1 MIPFNTIISTALN
14 SLLKEK
20 SLAEILIVEKVG
32 DKAISIF
39 QAHFTFSAFE
49 IANSYQNSYVYALAA
64 IGAGSAPPDQKLR
77 FLQKLTHSKVKRE
90 FADQIEQDYLQ
101 PFAAKVEVDKKQLCR
116 QLIDNIKKL
125 SKLPP
130 IFSAEKRNLT
140 ESELAAFIHYKGAL
154 AITDLILE
162 QLHSLP
168 DYPAIDEMVEA
179 FFRFE
184 DLLGN
189 ATLFFLHEIFRRD
202 ERAKNTIAALQREG
216 LLLDMRDVK
225 ATQEK
230 ILTRLQQQLDE
241 QNATAMQALKMGNF
255 SQASQMSS
263 QLERLQKSIKEMPQ
277 NLQAA
282 KDAWQ
287 KTHQQWITFADR
299 FHSWEKLLNS
309 QISQV
314 LAETETL
321 HWEIEAVHN
330 DVRAN
335 LAKSAEIA
343 DDVKKVLQSMA
354 DLMARFDLSPQVK
367 LSDEFTHHNSTSLKL
382 IQSAISKLKALP
394 HSHPDYNKVVIMGG
408 SLLSSTGD
416 IAAAEK
422 LFLQA
427 FNKAAPHS
435 AEKALASFNL
445 FLVRLRNKDYEQ
457 ALVDLQTA
465 IEIDRHYALHD
476 IDKYPMIRL
485 LGAGGMG
492 CVFLSADQWG
502 EKQVVVKCFWEGRKG
517 TRQAVFGE
525 AMLMRQVA
533 GAYVPAPLDCG
544 YVDAHRQEHP
554 YFVSEYIEGALD
566 GEIWLAQHGAFDVST
581 GIAVGIQIAKGL
593 QVAHE
598 KGIYHLD
605 LKPANLL
612 FKQTAT
618 GLMVKIIDFGLA
630 RVATSLRQEAMSR
643 RTTAGMTQFGQAI
656 MGTLL
661 YAPPEQMGEERY
673 GKTGVKSD
681 FYAFGATLYRL
692 MTNESPRTLNPR
704 RLSDAPP
711 ELFDLLCHC
720 KEENPR
726 QRPETAAEVVKR
738 LETILTMTMTMTIV
752 VSPTDNCQT
761 ISAAI
766 KKAKAGDCILVK
778 PGVYQEDLVI
788 DKPLEIIGD
797 GDVADIVVESQ
808 NADCIM
814 MKTDKAL
821 VRGLS
826 LHNRAE
832 GCVAVNIPQGQLT
845 LEYCDITSDTLAC
858 VGIHGSE
865 TEGIVSHCQIHDGKR
880 SGVYVYENGKGQIE
894 NCDIFGNAFA
904 GIEIKEGGNPVIQKC
919 TIKQNGYEAVWVY
932 DGGAGTIENCD
943 LRYNEKGAWDIESG
957 CQVRRSGNKK

>member
-1 MIPFNTIISTALN
+1 M
-14 SLLKEK
+14 
-20 SLAEILIVEKVG
+20 
-32 DKAISIF
+32 
-39 QAHFTFSAFE
+39 
-49 IANSYQNSYVYALAA
+49 
-64 IGAGSAPPDQKLR
+64 APPDQKLR

-101 PFAAKVEVDKKQLCR
+101 PFAAKVEVDKKQLRR

-202 ERAKNTIAALQREG
+202 DRAKNTIAALQREG

-230 ILTRLQQQLDE
+230 ILTRLNKQLDE
-241 QNATAMQALKMGNF
+241 QNAIAMQALKAGNF

-263 QLERLQKSIKEMPQ
+263 QLERLQKSIKEVPE

-282 KDAWQ
+282 QDAWQ
-287 KTHQQWITFADR
+287 KTHQQWVNFAAR
-299 FHSWEKLLNS
+299 FDNWGKLLNS

-321 HWEIEAVHN
+321 HWEIEAVHD

-343 DDVKKVLQSMA
+343 DDVNALKQSMA
-354 DLMARFDLSPQVK
+354 DLMARFDLSAQVK
-367 LSDEFTHHNSTSLKL
+367 LSDEFTHHNSMSLKW
-382 IQSAISKLKALP
+382 IQSAITKLKALP

-422 LFLQA
+422 LFLEA

-485 LGAGGMG
+485 FGAGGMG

-544 YVDAHRQEHP
+544 YVDAHRQERP

-581 GIAVGIQIAKGL
+581 GIAVGIEIAKGL

-598 KGIYHLD
+598 KEIYHLD

-618 GLMVKIIDFGLA
+618 GLIVKIIDFGLA

-661 YAPPEQMGEERY
+661 YAPPEQMGEECY
-673 GKTGVKSD
+673 GKPGAKSD

-726 QRPETAAEVVKR
+726 QRPEKAAEVVKR
-738 LETILTMTMTMTIV
+738 LETILTLAMTIV
-752 VSPTDNCQT
+752 VSPTGNCQT

-766 KKAKAGDCILVK
+766 KKAKAGDQSDPFQIIDSVHPETALK
-778 PGVYQEDLVI
+778 IPKRKRWTPKNEPLGVQRFSFGSVSGWTL
-788 DKPLEIIGD
+788 DKE
-797 GDVADIVVESQ
+797 
-808 NADCIM
+808 
-814 MKTDKAL
+814 
-821 VRGLS
+821 
-826 LHNRAE
+826 
-832 GCVAVNIPQGQLT
+832 
-845 LEYCDITSDTLAC
+845 
-858 VGIHGSE
+858 
-865 TEGIVSHCQIHDGKR
+865 
-880 SGVYVYENGKGQIE
+880 
-894 NCDIFGNAFA
+894 
-904 GIEIKEGGNPVIQKC
+904 EIKCKPSLFNITNNEEI
-919 TIKQNGYEAVWVY
+919 Y
-932 DGGAGTIENCD
+932 DGEKIVFQEVISVEQPSENLTVVTHD
-943 LRYNEKGAWDIESG
+943 ESII
-957 CQVRRSGNKK
+957 VRFLEWLTNPY